1 MYSFKD
7 FMAVNYTQ
15 TGDDQLDYQAYKRK
29 RDMDSG
35 VVSEDD
41 FEPHMMYDPKTG
53 KAYKAN
59 KPEDHVR
66 MVKLGYT
73 HEPPKE
79 TNEAM
84 TMQQRMKAKQTFRK
98 NKMKIQRG
106 REKAKRKLASADKLK
121 SRARK
126 KARDLLT
133 KKLLKNKDKG
143 QLSFGAR
150 QSLEKQIDK
159 KRGAIDRIAKKLL
172 PQVRK
177 ADRAKFGTSSGKG
190 GSK

>member
-1 MYSFKD
+1 
-7 FMAVNYTQ
+7 MAVNYTQ

-66 MVKLGYT
+66 MAKLGYT

-126 KARDLLT
+126 KARDILT

-177 ADRAKFGTSSGKG
+177 ADRSKFGTSSGKG
-190 GSK
+190 DSK

>member
-1 MYSFKD
+1 
-7 FMAVNYTQ
+7 MAVNYTQ
-15 TGDDQLDYQAYKRK
+15 TKDDQLDYQAYKRK

-66 MVKLGYT
+66 MAKLGYT

-84 TMQQRMKAKQTFRK
+84 TMQQRQKAKQTFRK
-98 NKMKIQRG
+98 NKMKILRG
-106 REKAKRKLASADKLK
+106 REKAKRKLASAEKLNQ
-121 SRARK
+121 RAHK
-126 KARDLLT
+126 KARELLT
-133 KKLLKNKDKG
+133 KKILKDKDKG
-143 QLSFGAR
+143 ELSFGAR

-159 KRGAIDRIAKKLL
+159 KRGAIERIAKKLL

-177 ADRAKFGTSSGKG
+177 ADRAKFGTSSGQG
-190 GSK
+190 DSK